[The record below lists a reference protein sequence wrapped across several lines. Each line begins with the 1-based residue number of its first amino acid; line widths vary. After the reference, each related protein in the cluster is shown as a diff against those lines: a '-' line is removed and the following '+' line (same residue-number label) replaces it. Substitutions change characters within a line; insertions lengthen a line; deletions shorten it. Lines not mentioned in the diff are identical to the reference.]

1 MEQEKKNLNFKIIIP
16 IVAAVI
22 VAIVGIILLVTN
34 KGIWE
39 YIDKGEFEQAYE
51 QAKNEEEKSSV
62 IKANAIA
69 YVTALTM
76 NNSDIYTSTSYIF
89 VIKDAWYDNDKNI
102 VLYIRDGIKEKEF
115 YLYYGYNENKKDYDF
130 VCKSDHP
137 ITIENITLAD
147 SYTIGI
153 KNSGYS
159 TAVQN
164 YAITIL
170 KQKLP
175 DKLARIMTNENRITR
190 EVNISNY
197 LLSGYVQLKN
207 NITLLN
213 VES

>member
-1 MEQEKKNLNFKIIIP
+1 MEQEKKKINLKIIIP
-16 IVAAVI
+16 IVVVI
-22 VAIVGIILLVTN
+22 VAIVGIISIVTN
-34 KGIWE
+34 KGIWD

-51 QAKNEEEKSSV
+51 QAKNEEERNSV

-76 NNSDIYTSTSYIF
+76 NNSDIYTSVSYIF

-102 VLYIRDGIKEKEF
+102 VLYIRDGIKEEEF
-115 YLYYGYNENKKDYDF
+115 YLYYGYNESKKDYDF

-147 SYTIGI
+147 SYTNGI

-159 TAVQN
+159 TAVQE
-164 YAITIL
+164 YTITIL

-175 DKLARIMTNENRITR
+175 DKLAGIMTKENRITR

-197 LLSGYVQLKN
+197 LLSGYVPLEDNISLLKTN
-207 NITLLN
+207 
-213 VES
+213 